1 MASRES
7 HPFSCRQTSSGGGRS
22 SFAPDVAPPSTS
34 EGKPVGALVNSSSN
48 RSILTNTSAASEFY
62 RADDEDELE

>member
-1 MASRES
+1 M
-7 HPFSCRQTSSGGGRS
+7 
-22 SFAPDVAPPSTS
+22 
-34 EGKPVGALVNSSSN
+34 GALVNSSSN